1 MIGNALVGNAE
12 AVIAY
17 VNAKT
22 DIVYVNA
29 TTDIELEYNS
39 KNKEFGRDGLEN
51 VTVADI
57 FTKTV
62 QFNRPQTDSLSIAEQ
77 FVLAVQYNLA
87 FSESLTSTDT
97 FSWTLA
103 QTISDSVVTADTP
116 GIGAIHKVSP
126 SESISVLDMQMMYH
140 DGMLNT
146 NMLNTRLISAG
157 DTAIVGTDVTIT

>member
-22 DIVYVNA
+22 NITYVNA
-29 TTDIELEYNS
+29 STDIELEYNS

-62 QFNRPQTDSLSIAEQ
+62 AFNRPQTDSLSIAEQ
-77 FVLAVQYNLA
+77 IVLSVQYNLA
-87 FSESLTSTDT
+87 FSESLTSTDA

-126 SESISVLDMQMMYH
+126 SESISVADMQMMYH

-157 DTAIVGTDVTIT
+157 DTAVTGTDVTIT

>member
-22 DIVYVNA
+22 DIAYVNA

-51 VTVADI
+51 VTVADV
-57 FTKTV
+57 FAKTV
-62 QFNRPQTDSLSIAEQ
+62 TYNRPQTDSLSIAEQ

-97 FSWTLA
+97 FSWALS
-103 QTISDSVVTADTP
+103 QNIDDSIVTSDTP

-126 SESISVLDMQMMYH
+126 SENISVSDVQMMYH

-157 DTAIVGTDVTIT
+157 DTAVIGTDVTIT